1 MKKKKNTWK
10 KLFLA
15 GAGLTLASSV
25 LVACSNSSSSESSS
39 SSSSDKTIKLWV
51 PTGAKASYEEI
62 VKKFE
67 DESGY
72 KVNIIESND
81 SKAQEN
87 VKKDPEKAADVFSL
101 PHDQLGQLVESGVI
115 KEIPDDYA
123 KEISEQATEQA
134 IAGAQYN
141 GKTYAFPFG
150 IESQVLF
157 YNKSKLSADDVKNY
171 ETITTK
177 ATFGDTFKSMNAYGT
192 APLFMSVGDTLFGE
206 NGETVDGTNW
216 ANEAGVSVLKWIA
229 DQKNNSGFVNT
240 TAENTMSKFGDGSV
254 AAIETGPWDLS
265 AAQEAVGKDNLGI
278 AVYPKINIGGKDVQQ
293 KAFLGVKLFAVNQ
306 APAGSDTDRIAASY
320 KLASMLTSEES
331 QENQFTYE
339 GRNIIPSNKAVQK
352 SDKVQSDE
360 LAQAVITMASSSDY
374 TVVTPKLSQMTTFWT
389 ESAALL
395 SDVYNGKIQSSEYLT
410 KLQEFDADLA
420 AAK

>member
-1 MKKKKNTWK
+1 M
-10 KLFLA
+10 
-15 GAGLTLASSV
+15 
-25 LVACSNSSSSESSS
+25 
-39 SSSSDKTIKLWV
+39 WV

>member
-1 MKKKKNTWK
+1 
-10 KLFLA
+10 
-15 GAGLTLASSV
+15 
-25 LVACSNSSSSESSS
+25 
-39 SSSSDKTIKLWV
+39 
-51 PTGAKASYEEI
+51 
-62 VKKFE
+62 
-67 DESGY
+67 
-72 KVNIIESND
+72 
-81 SKAQEN
+81 
-87 VKKDPEKAADVFSL
+87 
-101 PHDQLGQLVESGVI
+101 
-115 KEIPDDYA
+115 
-123 KEISEQATEQA
+123 
-134 IAGAQYN
+134 
-141 GKTYAFPFG
+141 
-150 IESQVLF
+150 
-157 YNKSKLSADDVKNY
+157 LSADDVKNY

-177 ATFGDTFKSMNAYGT
+177 ATFGDTFKSMNAYDT

>member
-1 MKKKKNTWK
+1 M
-10 KLFLA
+10 
-15 GAGLTLASSV
+15 
-25 LVACSNSSSSESSS
+25 ACSNSSSSESSS

-115 KEIPDDYA
+115 QEIPDDYA

-177 ATFGDTFKSMNAYGT
+177 ATFGDTFKSMNAYDT

>member
-1 MKKKKNTWK
+1 MKKNTWK

-39 SSSSDKTIKLWV
+39 SSSSDKTVKLWV

-115 KEIPDDYA
+115 QEIPDDYA

-177 ATFGDTFKSMNAYGT
+177 ATFGDTFKSMNAYDT

>member
-1 MKKKKNTWK
+1 MKKNTWK

-39 SSSSDKTIKLWV
+39 SSSSDKTIKVWV

-115 KEIPDDYA
+115 QEIPDDYA

-177 ATFGDTFKSMNAYGT
+177 ATFGDTFKSMNAYDT

-320 KLASMLTSEES
+320 KLASMLTSEGS

>member
-1 MKKKKNTWK
+1 MKKNTWK

>member
-1 MKKKKNTWK
+1 MKKNTWK

-115 KEIPDDYA
+115 QEIPDDYA

-134 IAGAQYN
+134 ITGAQYN

-177 ATFGDTFKSMNAYGT
+177 ATFGDTFKSMNAYDT

-216 ANEAGVSVLKWIA
+216 ANEVSVSVLKWIA

>member
-1 MKKKKNTWK
+1 MKKNTWK

-15 GAGLTLASSV
+15 GAGLTLTSSV

-115 KEIPDDYA
+115 QEIPDDYA

-134 IAGAQYN
+134 ITGAQYN

-177 ATFGDTFKSMNAYGT
+177 ATFGDTFKSMNAYDT

-216 ANEAGVSVLKWIA
+216 ANEVSVSVLKWIA

>member
-1 MKKKKNTWK
+1 MKKNTWK

-115 KEIPDDYA
+115 QEIPDDYA

>member
-1 MKKKKNTWK
+1 MKKKNTWK

-87 VKKDPEKAADVFSL
+87 IKKDPEKAADVFSL

-115 KEIPDDYA
+115 QEIPDNYA

-134 IAGAQYN
+134 ITGAQYN

-177 ATFGDTFKSMNAYGT
+177 ATFGDTFKSMNAYDT

-216 ANEAGVSVLKWIA
+216 ANEAGVSVLEWIA

-339 GRNIIPSNKAVQK
+339 GRNIIPSNKTVQK

>member
-1 MKKKKNTWK
+1 MKKKNTWK

-101 PHDQLGQLVESGVI
+101 PHDQLGQLIESGVI
-115 KEIPDDYA
+115 QEIPDNYA

-134 IAGAQYN
+134 ITGAQYN

-177 ATFGDTFKSMNAYGT
+177 ATFGDTFKSMNAYDT

-216 ANEAGVSVLKWIA
+216 ANEAGVSVLEWIA

-339 GRNIIPSNKAVQK
+339 GRNIIPSNKTVQK

>member
-1 MKKKKNTWK
+1 M
-10 KLFLA
+10 
-15 GAGLTLASSV
+15 
-25 LVACSNSSSSESSS
+25 
-39 SSSSDKTIKLWV
+39 WV

-115 KEIPDDYA
+115 QEIPDDYA

-134 IAGAQYN
+134 ITGAQYN

-177 ATFGDTFKSMNAYGT
+177 ATFGDTFKSMNAYDT

-216 ANEAGVSVLKWIA
+216 ANEVSVSVLKWIA

>member
-1 MKKKKNTWK
+1 MKKKNTWK

-115 KEIPDDYA
+115 QEIPDDYA

-134 IAGAQYN
+134 ITGAQYN

-177 ATFGDTFKSMNAYGT
+177 ATFGDTFKSMNAYDT

>member
-1 MKKKKNTWK
+1 MKKNTWK

-115 KEIPDDYA
+115 QEIPDNYA

-134 IAGAQYN
+134 ITGAQYN

-177 ATFGDTFKSMNAYGT
+177 ATFGDTFKSMNAYDT

-216 ANEAGVSVLKWIA
+216 ANEAGVSVLEWIA

-339 GRNIIPSNKAVQK
+339 GRNIIPSNKTVQK

>member
-1 MKKKKNTWK
+1 MKKKNTWK

-115 KEIPDDYA
+115 QEIPDDYA

-134 IAGAQYN
+134 ITGAQYN

-177 ATFGDTFKSMNAYGT
+177 ATFGDTFKSMNAYDT

-216 ANEAGVSVLKWIA
+216 ANEAGVSVLEWIA

>member
-1 MKKKKNTWK
+1 MKKNIWK

-115 KEIPDDYA
+115 QEIPDDYA

-177 ATFGDTFKSMNAYGT
+177 ATFGDTFKSMNAYDT
-192 APLFMSVGDTLFGE
+192 APLFMSVGDNLFGE